1 MSTLMHLH
9 LYGLTSRMNTKA
21 RKNTV
26 AVWIK
31 LIRASDHTLSQ
42 IETALSE
49 AGLPALSWYDALLEI
64 EKAGKGGL
72 RPYTLKERLLL
83 PQYGTSRLL
92 GRIEQAGY
100 IRRVAC
106 DGDGRGHVVQITDA
120 GITVRKRMWPIYQ
133 QSLIDI
139 FEGQIS
145 VEDADMLIGL
155 LGRIGRK
162 TE

>member
-1 MSTLMHLH
+1 MWFSIC
-9 LYGLTSRMNTKA
+9 MNTKA

-31 LIRASDHTLSQ
+31 LIHASDHALSR
-42 IETALSE
+42 IETALSD

-72 RPYTLKERLLL
+72 RPYALKERLLL

-100 IRRVAC
+100 IQRVAC

-120 GITVRKRMWPIYQ
+120 GIALRKRMWPIYQ

-139 FEGQIS
+139 FEGQIN